1 MTGAV
6 LGLMVF
12 LPSTHS
18 NLESSIIFEL
28 VLMNIFSQ
36 LLIIAIPYDLAL
48 QVNSLGFIIFFEN
61 KLFTL
66 ISNSLSVELMNM
78 ILMPPFL
85 FGLAN
90 NKNTSILDQ
99 ASLTLFLESGMP
111 IGLFFLKQ
119 LALVPELP
127 LSFGRRNY
135 SLLFESLILKL
146 GLCRHFYPRV
156 FWSIHRIS
164 W

>member
-111 IGLFFLKQ
+111 IG
-119 LALVPELP
+119 VI
-127 LSFGRRNY
+127 LSKTTG
-135 SLLFESLILKL
+135 L
-146 GLCRHFYPRV
+146 G
-156 FWSIHRIS
+156 S
-164 W
+164 